1 MRKYFLTIYA
11 LLAFG
16 LFNGCGIYS
25 MSGISINYDQTKTIS
40 ILNMYN
46 DATLG
51 PVNMPQTLTN
61 SLRDYYQQNT
71 NLVLVDGSAEGDL
84 QIEGGIVSYLT
95 APLSPQSSGSNRVGD
110 TARQTRLTI
119 TVKITYINT
128 QDDTFNFENKRF
140 SFFRD
145 FDSNANLTSIENQLV
160 DEIFEQITMD
170 IFNASVAN
178 W

>member
-1 MRKYFLTIYA
+1 MTKYLLTIYI
-11 LLAFG
+11 LLTFG

-25 MSGISINYDQTKTIS
+25 MSGISIDYDKTKTIS

-61 SLRDYYQQNT
+61 LVRDYYQQNT
-71 NLVLVDGSAEGDL
+71 NLVLVDGNTEGDL
-84 QIEGGIVSYLT
+84 QIEGGIVSYRT
-95 APLSPQSSGSNRVGD
+95 APISPQSSGSNNAGD
-110 TARQTRLTI
+110 TAALTRLTI
-119 TVKITYINT
+119 TVKITYVNT
-128 QDDTFNFENKRF
+128 QDDTFNFENKSF
-140 SFFRD
+140 SFFSD
-145 FDSNANLTSIENQLV
+145 FDSNTNLTSIENQLI
-160 DEIFEQITMD
+160 DEIFEQITLD

>member
-1 MRKYFLTIYA
+1 MIKYLLTICSLIA
-11 LLAFG
+11 LG
-16 LFNGCGIYS
+16 SINGCGVYT
-25 MSGISINYDQTKTIS
+25 MSGISIDYDKTKTIS
-40 ILNMYN
+40 IQSMYN

-71 NLVLVDGSAEGDL
+71 NLVLVSGNIEGDL
-84 QIEGGIVSYLT
+84 QIEGGIVSFRT
-95 APLSPQSSGSNRVGD
+95 NPISPQSSGSSTLGD
-110 TARQTRLTI
+110 TAALTRLTI
-119 TVKITYINT
+119 TVKVTYINT
-128 QDDTFNFENKRF
+128 SDDTFNFENRSF

-145 FDSNANLTSIENQLV
+145 FDSATNLTSIENQLV
-160 DEIFEQITMD
+160 DEIFEQIIMD